1 MAGSKE
7 KDKIGA
13 VMVVGAGIGGI
24 QAALNLAD
32 SGFYVYLLEKSP
44 AIGGKMSQLD
54 KTYPTND
61 CSMCIMA
68 PKLVECGR
76 HLNIEIITYADIE
89 SVEGSAGNF
98 KVKVKKRARS
108 VDLDRCIGCGL
119 CVENCPVTNQ
129 AYPKVPMDSNTYPEY
144 KATERN
150 RFQQE

>member
-1 MAGSKE
+1 MA
-7 KDKIGA
+7 KDKQTETIGA
-13 VMVVGAGIGGI
+13 VMVVGGGIGGI
-24 QAALNLAD
+24 QAALELAD

-98 KVKVKKRARS
+98 KVKVKKHARS
-108 VDLDRCIGCGL
+108 IDLERCIGCGL

-129 AYPKVPMDSNTYPEY
+129 AVTI
-144 KATERN
+144 
-150 RFQQE
+150 

>member
-1 MAGSKE
+1 MA
-7 KDKIGA
+7 KDKQTETIGA
-13 VMVVGAGIGGI
+13 VMVVGGGIGGI
-24 QAALNLAD
+24 QAALDLAD

-108 VDLDRCIGCGL
+108 IDLERCIGCGL

-129 AYPKVPMDSNTYPEY
+129 AVTI
-144 KATERN
+144 
-150 RFQQE
+150 

>member
-1 MAGSKE
+1 MAKAKQTE
-7 KDKIGA
+7 KVGA
-13 VMVVGAGIGGI
+13 VLVVGGGIGGI
-24 QAALNLAD
+24 QAALDLAD

-76 HLNIEIITYADIE
+76 HLNIEIITYANIE

-108 VDLDRCIGCGL
+108 IDLDRCIGCGL

-129 AYPKVPMDSNTYPEY
+129 AYPKE
-144 KATERN
+144 AHG
-150 RFQQE
+150 

>member
-1 MAGSKE
+1 MAGFKE
-7 KDKIGA
+7 KKKIGA

-129 AYPKVPMDSNTYPEY
+129 AVTVQGTGK
-144 KATERN
+144 
-150 RFQQE
+150 

>member
-1 MAGSKE
+1 MLV
-7 KDKIGA
+7 IG
-13 VMVVGAGIGGI
+13 GGIGGI
-24 QAALNLAD
+24 QAALDLAD

-44 AIGGKMSQLD
+44 AIGGTMSQLD

-89 SVEGSAGNF
+89 SIEGSAGNF

-108 VDLDRCIGCGL
+108 IDLDRCIGCGL

-129 AYPKVPMDSNTYPEY
+129 AVTI
-144 KATERN
+144 
-150 RFQQE
+150 

>member
-1 MAGSKE
+1 MA
-7 KDKIGA
+7 KDKQTETIGA
-13 VMVVGAGIGGI
+13 VMDVGGGIVGI
-24 QAALNLAD
+24 QADLELAD

-108 VDLDRCIGCGL
+108 IDLERCIGCGL

-129 AYPKVPMDSNTYPEY
+129 AVTI
-144 KATERN
+144 
-150 RFQQE
+150 